1 MNKKL
6 KTSLLVIGI
15 VLAGF
20 LREYLFVNINWIYKT
35 LTERRIN
42 QARKEFYFLLEW
54 TPTQINTI
62 KWILTVFFFAL
73 FTALTA
79 LIIQSI
85 FNNRFYNKITL
96 FSFLAI
102 LAGSGF
108 LFVIGYLFGISN
120 SIYHITRTLMGIGQ
134 SFMPLMILYVTFKF
148 LPQKTSD

>member
-1 MNKKL
+1 MSKRL
-6 KTSLLVIGI
+6 KTFLLVTGI

-20 LREYLFVNINWIYKT
+20 LREYLFANINWIYKT
-35 LTERRIN
+35 LTEGRIN

-54 TPTQINTI
+54 TPAQIDTI
-62 KWILTVFFFAL
+62 KWILTILFFAL
-73 FTALTA
+73 FTALTVF
-79 LIIQSI
+79 IIQSI
-85 FNNRFYNKITL
+85 FNNKLYNRITL
-96 FSFLAI
+96 LSLLAI
-102 LAGSGF
+102 LACSGF